1 MSITVLHMI
10 RQDELQH
17 AAARNTPVGVLR
29 DFVKFPYIDGGE
41 NMDSAKRVALRDD
54 RQVAAATMLYRTGQY
69 TPVATIATT
78 DIDLAY
84 TLTNNIDTS
93 WAGEP
98 DARVMVLDSTNLIR
112 HGDSVGCASSS
123 IGDLFRN
130 NLNGEYFVCASC
142 GFLSLGKLDAAE
154 IAAIPGGLRVG

>member
-1 MSITVLHMI
+1 MSITVLHMT

-17 AAARNTPVGVLR
+17 AASRNTPEGIVR
-29 DFVKFPYIDGGE
+29 EFVKFPFIDGGE
-41 NMDSAKRVALRDD
+41 NMEPAKRVALRDGK
-54 RQVAAATMLYRTGQY
+54 QIAAATALYVSGQY
-69 TPVATIATT
+69 TPVATISTT

-84 TLTNNIDTS
+84 TLTNNIHSS

-98 DARVMVLDSTNLIR
+98 DARVLVLGNNLIR
-112 HGDSVGCASSS
+112 RGDDVGCASSS

-142 GFLSLGKLDAAE
+142 GFLSLGMLDAAE
-154 IAAIPGGLRVG
+154 IAAIPGGLRA